1 MPRTSRIF
9 LKKSVLFV
17 AKTQS
22 LTAAATTYL
31 SVDYVFV
38 FVSMLR
44 QILREKKMF
53 VHILDCVRYRF
64 ISDINTRNCHTRENA
79 AQFAAA
85 LLQASAI
92 CTQYFVNVKFRR
104 INRIRDV
111 FFGNYQDKILINKRK
126 INYFILF
133 MLIIKVI
140 VKKILHCLFR

>member
-1 MPRTSRIF
+1 MKVSAKRVDCWLNEAEETNKQNATYKPHF
-9 LKKSVLFV
+9 LEKSVLFV

-22 LTAAATTYL
+22 LTAAYL
-31 SVDYVFV
+31 SADYVFV

-92 CTQYFVNVKFRR
+92 CTQN
-104 INRIRDV
+104 
-111 FFGNYQDKILINKRK
+111 L
-126 INYFILF
+126 
-133 MLIIKVI
+133 
-140 VKKILHCLFR
+140 